1 LLKQR
6 IITAVILAAL
16 FLGVIFFA
24 PLQQYAQVISIV
36 VAIAAWEWA
45 NMSGLKALWQRVGYA
60 VGVLLLA
67 MIAAGY
73 QGYFET
79 GAFTGEE
86 LMSVFGIAGIWWA
99 VALLWVQSY
108 PSSAVLWGRRWTR
121 AVMGLFILV
130 PTWLAFIFL
139 RTQPNGEWLIIALVV
154 IVAAADVGAYFV
166 GKSMGKRK
174 LAVHVSPK
182 KSWEG
187 FWGGFVF
194 CLLLATGFCLWAGEG
209 YAFVAIVA
217 PVALVSVLGDLMASM
232 VKRERGIKDSSNLL
246 PGHGGFM
253 DRVDSLTAAAPIFAL
268 AILLTGWKMPSF

>member
-1 LLKQR
+1 MLKQR

>member
-1 LLKQR
+1 MLKQR

-16 FLGVIFFA
+16 FLGVIFLA
-24 PLQQYAQVISIV
+24 PLQQYAQVISVV

-45 NMSGLKALWQRVGYA
+45 NMSGFKAQWQRVLYA
-60 VGVLLLA
+60 IGILLLA
-67 MIAAGY
+67 MVAAGY
-73 QGYFET
+73 NGYYET
-79 GAFTGEE
+79 GVFSGEE
-86 LMSVFGIAGIWWA
+86 LLSVFGAAGIWWA

-108 PSSAVLWGRRWTR
+108 PASAVLWGRRWTR
-121 AVMGLFILV
+121 AIMGVFVLV

-139 RTQPNGEWLIIALVV
+139 RTQPNGEWLIILLVV

-166 GKSMGKRK
+166 GKNFGKRK

-187 FWGGFVF
+187 FWGGFAL
-194 CLLLATGFCLWAGEG
+194 CLLLATGFCYWAGEG
-209 YAFVAIVA
+209 YQLVAIVA

-253 DRVDSLTAAAPIFAL
+253 DRVDSLTAAAPIFSL
-268 AILLTGWKMPSF
+268 AILLTGWEMPAF

>member
-1 LLKQR
+1 MLKQR

-24 PLQQYAQVISIV
+24 PLQQYAQIISIV

-45 NMSGLKALWQRVGYA
+45 NMSGLKAQWQRVGYA

-166 GKSMGKRK
+166 GKSMGRRK

-187 FWGGFVF
+187 FWGGLVF

-232 VKRERGIKDSSNLL
+232 VKRERGIKDSSDLL

-268 AILLTGWKMPSF
+268 AILLTGWQMPSF